1 MCVCVRASVCVL
13 VSLLAWI
20 LRSALRQSTLR
31 KSESCIYVALTCTAY
46 RFVSLLLPCQ
56 SCHKNVVAGQSR
68 LWQATLPHFTAAL
81 ATAAAVSSQ
90 KVWRNFC
97 AISDALN
104 MADPAGH
111 MEPAPVE
118 SAAHRSRRPS
128 SVVEPC
134 SAGGARGTAV
144 FAVYLP
150 LPRLT
155 RIV

>member
-1 MCVCVRASVCVL
+1 MRVCVL

-20 LRSALRQSTLR
+20 LRSAVRQSTLR
-31 KSESCIYVALTCTAY
+31 ESESCIYGALTCTAY

-68 LWQATLPHFTAAL
+68 LWQATLPHFTAAAEA
-81 ATAAAVSSQ
+81 ATAAVSSQ

-111 MEPAPVE
+111 MEPAQAE
-118 SAAHRSRRPS
+118 SAAHRSRRRRRRR
-128 SVVEPC
+128 V
-134 SAGGARGTAV
+134 AREERGVPQCLRCIYRCRVSRA
-144 FAVYLP
+144 
-150 LPRLT
+150 
-155 RIV
+155 